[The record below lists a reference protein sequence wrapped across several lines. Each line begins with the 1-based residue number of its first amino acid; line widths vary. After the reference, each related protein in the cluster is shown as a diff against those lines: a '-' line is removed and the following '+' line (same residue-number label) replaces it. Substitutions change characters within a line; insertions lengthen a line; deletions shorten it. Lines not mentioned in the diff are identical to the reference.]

1 MSMKFFRSAG
11 EIQRELAGSVDPVER
26 LAQIVIGL
34 PGVDPVEQKNAFQIL
49 LDRLLACPEKLRQQR
64 RAARHP
70 RRNVI
75 AVSHVAER
83 AQREIVHE
91 GIMVHCNPLSHSSNQ
106 SDILLSCPTRSNF
119 SLAASVLIWCVRVN
133 RILCTPGIHTCLA
146 PRSFA
151 GLGTGKVSAIG

>member
-1 MSMKFFRSAG
+1 
-11 EIQRELAGSVDPVER
+11 
-26 LAQIVIGL
+26 
-34 PGVDPVEQKNAFQIL
+34 L

-106 SDILLSCPTRSNF
+106 SDILVSCPTRSNF
-119 SLAASVLIWCVRVN
+119 SHAARELIWPVRVN
-133 RILCTPGIHTCLA
+133 RFLCRPGFRTCLA
-146 PRSFA
+146 PHSFA
-151 GLGTGKVSAIG
+151 GLGTGKVFSHRMKKVFTCPIFMPWITRKRKKRRNELKRRISPSH